1 MIQLDE
7 LRVILNAEAN
17 GRRLIA
23 TKISFLK
30 EGSEH
35 VSLRYETKKI

>member
-1 MIQLDE
+1 MIRQNE
-7 LRVILNAEAN
+7 LHVILNAKAN

-23 TKISFLK
+23 TKISFL
-30 EGSEH
+30 EERSEH